1 MTVYLDGVIL
11 LNFLVDFLL
20 LLGASRLCGQPVK
33 IPRVLAAAG
42 LGGVYAGACLLP
54 DFYFL
59 GNLLWRTVSLGAMAV
74 IAYGLSGSAFRR
86 GLVFA
91 FLSLDVIYC
100 YYL

>member
-33 IPRVLAAAG
+33 TYRVCGAAAV
-42 LGGVYAGACLLP
+42 GGIYAGACLLP
-54 DFYFL
+54 GFYFL

-74 IAYGLSGSAFRR
+74 GDGSPASRR
-86 GLVFA
+86 ALGCPR
-91 FLSLDVIYC
+91 DVVGAWTSSPSQA
-100 YYL
+100 